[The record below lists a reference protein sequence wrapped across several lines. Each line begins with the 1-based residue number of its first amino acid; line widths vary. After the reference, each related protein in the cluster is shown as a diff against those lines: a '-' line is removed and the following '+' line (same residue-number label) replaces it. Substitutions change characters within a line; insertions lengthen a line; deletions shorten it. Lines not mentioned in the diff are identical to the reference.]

1 MHNPLRSEADAFR
14 WFVIILAGA
23 ITVGVLAALTRPVVG
38 VILAGVLIG
47 IGIGVAYRNSRGTLS
62 RDVPLTRGGDGRRR
76 LLVVANETVG
86 GEALLEEIG
95 DRCRGRDCE
104 ILVITPALAAS
115 RADHW
120 ASDID
125 EAIVLARQRMELS
138 VIEIGQKLDL
148 KARGEIGDSD
158 PNVAIEDALRV
169 FPADEIVIS
178 THPPET
184 SRWLER
190 GVVERARDE
199 INLPIAHVVVDLAA
213 EKSVAG
219 R

>member
-14 WFVIILAGA
+14 WFVVVLGGA
-23 ITVGVLAALTRPVVG
+23 IAIGALAALTRPIVG
-38 VILAGVLIG
+38 VIFAALLICVG
-47 IGIGVAYRNSRGTLS
+47 TAVAYRNSRGRLPD
-62 RDVPLTRGGDGRRR
+62 DVALTRGGDGRHR

-86 GEALLEEIG
+86 GAELLEEIG
-95 DRCRGRDCE
+95 ERCRGQECE
-104 ILVITPALAAS
+104 IFVVTPALAAS

-138 VIEIGQKLDL
+138 VIEIEQRLQL

-158 PNVAIEDALRV
+158 PNVAIGDALRV

-178 THPPET
+178 THPAAT
-184 SRWLER
+184 SRWLEG
-190 GVVERARDE
+190 GVVDRARQE
-199 INLPIAHVVVDLAA
+199 IDLPITHVVVDLAA
-213 EKSVAG
+213 ERTTA

>member
-14 WFVIILAGA
+14 WFVVVLGGA
-23 ITVGVLAALTRPVVG
+23 IAIGALAALTRPIVG
-38 VILAGVLIG
+38 VIFA
-47 IGIGVAYRNSRGTLS
+47 
-62 RDVPLTRGGDGRRR
+62 
-76 LLVVANETVG
+76 
-86 GEALLEEIG
+86 ALLIF
-95 DRCRGRDCE
+95 
-104 ILVITPALAAS
+104 VVTPALAAS

-138 VIEIGQKLDL
+138 VIEIEQRLQL

-158 PNVAIEDALRV
+158 PNVAIGDALRV

-178 THPPET
+178 THPAAT
-184 SRWLER
+184 SRWLEG
-190 GVVERARDE
+190 GVVDRARQE
-199 INLPIAHVVVDLAA
+199 IDLPITHVVVDLAA
-213 EKSVAG
+213 ERTTA

>member
-1 MHNPLRSEADAFR
+1 VHNPLRSEADAFK
-14 WFVIILAGA
+14 WFVVVLLGA
-23 ITVGVLAALTRPVVG
+23 VSVGVLAALTRPLVG
-38 VILAGVLIG
+38 LILAALLICFG
-47 IGIGVAYRNSRGTLS
+47 GAIAYRDSRGRLPD
-62 RDVPLTRGGDGRRR
+62 DVPLTRGGDGRHR

-86 GEALLEEIG
+86 GAALLEEIG
-95 DRCRGRDCE
+95 RRGKGGDSE

-138 VIEIGQKLDL
+138 VIEIEQRLGL

-158 PNVAIEDALRV
+158 PNVAVGDALRV
-169 FPADEIVIS
+169 FAADEIVIS
-178 THPPET
+178 THPPQT

-190 GVVERARDE
+190 GVVERARAE
-199 INLPIAHVVVDLAA
+199 IDLPITHVVVDLAA
-213 EKSVAG
+213 ERSAAG
-219 R
+219 S